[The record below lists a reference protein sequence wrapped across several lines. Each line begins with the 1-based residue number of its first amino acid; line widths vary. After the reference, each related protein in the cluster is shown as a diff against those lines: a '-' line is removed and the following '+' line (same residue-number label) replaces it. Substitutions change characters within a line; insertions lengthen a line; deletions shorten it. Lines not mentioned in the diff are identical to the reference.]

1 MRAHKHENGGTG
13 ERADIVENS
22 FRHLSTRGLPA
33 AHRFE
38 FWRNIHT
45 FIDVDVSGQDARKNF
60 RADLLLHIADD
71 GATFGRATS
80 DDVVSRFARSCDE
93 YVMFSMSLS
102 GTANITTHSDARR
115 TVNPLS
121 GLAVIDGGRPMTTVT
136 EGLSHVYL
144 TVPTARIGNILTSK
158 AGLLRDGFCEIP
170 QDGLAGLLMS
180 HLVWMAR
187 NGERLDKPSTEVAMK
202 TAVDLAVGTLAHM
215 PDGLDP
221 ARDGS
226 LDQAY
231 HAAACRY
238 IQLHLGH
245 PNLTAEEIAHAVGCS
260 RAQLFRV
267 FARHEQAVGD
277 VIRAE
282 RFARA
287 SALLASPS
295 ALPIEQVALACGFAS
310 PSAFTRAFRDWS
322 GATPSAFREQ
332 MRLGG
337 SPQQETSVSQA

>member
-1 MRAHKHENGGTG
+1 MGK
-13 ERADIVENS
+13 RADIVERS

-33 AHRFE
+33 AQRFE
-38 FWRNIHT
+38 FWRSIHT

-80 DDVVSRFARSCDE
+80 DDVVTRFARSDDE
-93 YVMFSMSLS
+93 YVMFGLSLS
-102 GTANITTHSDARR
+102 GTANFTTHSDARR
-115 TVNPLS
+115 TINPLS
-121 GLAVIDGGRPMTTVT
+121 GLAVIDGSRPLTTVA

-144 TVPTARIGNILTSK
+144 TVPKARIGHILASK

-187 NGERLDKPSTEVAMK
+187 HGERLDKPSTEVAMK
-202 TAVDLAVGTLAHM
+202 TAVDLAIGALVHM
-215 PDGLDP
+215 PDGFGP
-221 ARDGS
+221 ACDGS

-238 IQLHLGH
+238 IQLHLGN
-245 PNLTAEEIAHAVGCS
+245 PKLTAERIAHAVGCS
-260 RAQLFRV
+260 RAHLFRV
-267 FARHEQAVGD
+267 FARREQAVGD
-277 VIRAE
+277 VIRAG
-282 RFARA
+282 RLARA

-295 ALPIEQVALACGFAS
+295 VWPIEQVALACGFAS
-310 PSAFTRAFRDWS
+310 PSAFTRAFRDWT

-337 SPQQETSVSQA
+337 PSQQETSVSQL